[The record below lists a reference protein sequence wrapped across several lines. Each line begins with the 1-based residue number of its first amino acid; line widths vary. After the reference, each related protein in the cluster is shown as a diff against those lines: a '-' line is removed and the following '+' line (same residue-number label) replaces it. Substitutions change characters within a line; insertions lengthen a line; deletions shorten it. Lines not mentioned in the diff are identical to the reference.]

1 MPVVVV
7 VVVEIFVVVATDAA
21 GTTAVVFILEFSF
34 LVRARATIILLSTA
48 KKYFQIGNTE

>member
-1 MPVVVV
+1 MPVV
-7 VVVEIFVVVATDAA
+7 VVVEIFVVVVIGAA

-48 KKYFQIGNTE
+48 EKYFQIGNTE